1 MSAYG
6 KSLNKKKRSYNSQ
19 LHICLQLNV
28 DIYIRHSKTAL
39 LMTFGKVGGETE
51 LWKQLYPSTSKLN
64 MWPPH
69 MNNIFKKKPSFP
81 LTEILLLEEKHTE
94 SSKTFP

>member
-1 MSAYG
+1 MSSYG
-6 KSLNKKKRSYNSQ
+6 KSLNEKKRSYNSQ
-19 LHICLQLNV
+19 LHICLQINV

-39 LMTFGKVGGETE
+39 LMTFCKVGGETE

-69 MNNIFKKKPSFP
+69 MNNIFF
-81 LTEILLLEEKHTE
+81 
-94 SSKTFP
+94 

>member
-1 MSAYG
+1 
-6 KSLNKKKRSYNSQ
+6 
-19 LHICLQLNV
+19 
-28 DIYIRHSKTAL
+28 
-39 LMTFGKVGGETE
+39 MTFGKVGGETE

-81 LTEILLLEEKHTE
+81 LTEILLLKNTLNQVKLFHNSCELI
-94 SSKTFP
+94 